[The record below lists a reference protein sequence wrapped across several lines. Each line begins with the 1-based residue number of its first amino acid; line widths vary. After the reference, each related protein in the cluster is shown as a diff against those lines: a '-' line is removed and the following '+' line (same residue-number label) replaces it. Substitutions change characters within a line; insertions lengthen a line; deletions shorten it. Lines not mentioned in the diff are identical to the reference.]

1 MCLALHPLRVS
12 LAPLLVGMAMHPLQ
26 VMMRTAS
33 ARPRLCRLWSQ
44 REATVVEAAVIGAEE
59 QCR

>member
-1 MCLALHPLRVS
+1 
-12 LAPLLVGMAMHPLQ
+12 MHPLQ

-44 REATVVEAAVIGAEE
+44 REATVVEAAVVADAVAVTMAEVAVDIIVLIGAEE